1 MRHIP
6 VAPSGPT
13 PNRPASAAVHVA
25 VGLLFDRHRVFVTHR
40 ATDTHQG
47 GKWEFPGGKCN
58 PDEPVLAALERELHE
73 ELGIEVE
80 SAVPWMQVRHAYPDR
95 EVFLDVWQITAWRGN
110 PRGREGQEARWC
122 DIRNLPA
129 LDFPEAD
136 LPILRRL
143 WLPPLYLIS
152 DAARFGKETFLEML
166 ERALKAGARLIQLR
180 EPSMPQ
186 LEFGAYA
193 RTVAALC
200 HRYGA
205 RLLLNADAKLVEE
218 CGADGVHLNSR
229 RLMALDRRPLG
240 NALFVAASCHN
251 REELRQAVR
260 LGVDFAVLSPVAA
273 TASHPGVVPLG
284 WDKFR
289 ALCRSVPLP
298 IYTLGGMRPVDLGL
312 ARDAGACGIA
322 TVSGIWGAADI
333 EGEVAACADQVFPAA
348 DARAR

>member
-1 MRHIP
+1 MLST
-6 VAPSGPT
+6 AL
-13 PNRPASAAVHVA
+13 NRPVHVA
-25 VGLLFDRHRVFVTHR
+25 VGLLFDRHQVFVTRR

-58 PDEPVLAALERELHE
+58 PDEPVLAALKRELHE

-95 EVFLDVWQITAWRGN
+95 EVFLDAWQITAWRGD
-110 PRGREGQEARWC
+110 PHGREGQEARWC
-122 DIRNLPA
+122 DIRNLPT

-152 DAARFGKETFLEML
+152 DATRFGKEEFLAL
-166 ERALKAGARLIQLR
+166 LKRALKAGARLIQLR
-180 EPSMPQ
+180 EPSMSQ
-186 LEFGAYA
+186 QEFRAYA
-193 RTVAALC
+193 KVVASLC
-200 HRYGA
+200 QRYGA
-205 RLLLNADAKLVEE
+205 RLLLNADAKLAKE

-229 RLMALDRRPLG
+229 QLMTLDRRPLG
-240 NALFVAASCHN
+240 NALFVAASCHD

-260 LGVDFAVLSPVAA
+260 LGVDFAVLSPVVA

-284 WDKFR
+284 WDRFR
-289 ALCRSVPLP
+289 ALCGSVPLP
-298 IYTLGGMRPVDLGL
+298 IYALGGMRPGDLGL
-312 ARDAGACGIA
+312 ARAAGAYGIA
-322 TVSGIWGAADI
+322 TVSGIWSAADI
-333 EGEVAACADQVFPAA
+333 EGEVMACADQILSAA

>member
-1 MRHIP
+1 M
-6 VAPSGPT
+6 PST
-13 PNRPASAAVHVA
+13 AANNPVHVA
-25 VGLLFDRHRVFVTHR
+25 VGLLLDRHQVFVTRR
-40 ATDTHQG
+40 AADAHQG
-47 GKWEFPGGKCN
+47 DKWEFPGGKCN
-58 PDEPVLAALERELHE
+58 PGEPVLAALKRELHE

-80 SAVPWMQVRHAYPDR
+80 SAAPWMRVRHVYPNR

-110 PRGREGQEARWC
+110 PHGREGQEARWC

-143 WLPPLYLIS
+143 WLPSLYLIS

-166 ERALKAGARLIQLR
+166 ERALKVGARLIQLR
-180 EPSMPQ
+180 EPSMSQ
-186 LEFGAYA
+186 LEFCAYA
-193 RTVAALC
+193 GVVAALC

-205 RLLLNADAKLVEE
+205 RLLLNADAKLAKE
-218 CGADGVHLNSR
+218 CGADGIHLNSR
-229 RLMALDRRPLG
+229 RLMVLDRRPLG
-240 NALFVAASCHN
+240 NALFVAASCHD
-251 REELRQAVR
+251 RGELRQAVR

-284 WDKFR
+284 WDRFR
-289 ALCRSVPLP
+289 ALCGSESLP
-298 IYTLGGMRPVDLGL
+298 IYALGGMRPGDLGL

-322 TVSGIWGAADI
+322 TVGGIWSAADI
-333 EGEVAACADQVFPAA
+333 EGEVTACADQIFPAA

>member
-1 MRHIP
+1 MP
-6 VAPSGPT
+6 STAPNSP
-13 PNRPASAAVHVA
+13 VHVA
-25 VGLLFDRHRVFVTHR
+25 VGLLFDRHRVFVTRR
-40 ATDTHQG
+40 AADAHQG

-58 PDEPVLAALERELHE
+58 PGEPALAALKRELHE

-80 SAVPWMQVRHAYPDR
+80 SAAPWMQVRHAYPDR
-95 EVFLDVWQITAWRGN
+95 EVFLDVWQITAWRGD
-110 PRGREGQEARWC
+110 PHGREGQEARWC

-152 DAARFGKETFLEML
+152 DAARFGKETFLEIL

-180 EPSMPQ
+180 EPSMSQP
-186 LEFGAYA
+186 EFRAYA
-193 RTVAALC
+193 GIVAALC
-200 HRYGA
+200 HRYDA
-205 RLLLNADAKLVEE
+205 RLLLNADAGLAEE

-229 RLMALDRRPLG
+229 RLTALASRPLG

-251 REELRQAVR
+251 REELSQAVR
-260 LGVDFAVLSPVAA
+260 VGVDFAVLSPVVA

-289 ALCRSVPLP
+289 ALCASASLP
-298 IYTLGGMRPVDLGL
+298 VYALGGMHPRDVRP
-312 ARDAGACGIA
+312 AHAAGACGIA
-322 TVSGIWGAADI
+322 TVSGIWNAADI
-333 EGEVAACADQVFPAA
+333 EAAVAACADQVLPAA
-348 DARAR
+348 GARTR